1 MLGPLAAT
9 AESAGEGS
17 TTGVTRKKLVDVWL
31 ELENTISFGETSSD
45 DSSLHPSPF
54 ITRYFYPSPS
64 ITLQE
69 GLGENGLDE

>member
-45 DSSLHPSPF
+45 DS
-54 ITRYFYPSPS
+54 
-64 ITLQE
+64 
-69 GLGENGLDE
+69 